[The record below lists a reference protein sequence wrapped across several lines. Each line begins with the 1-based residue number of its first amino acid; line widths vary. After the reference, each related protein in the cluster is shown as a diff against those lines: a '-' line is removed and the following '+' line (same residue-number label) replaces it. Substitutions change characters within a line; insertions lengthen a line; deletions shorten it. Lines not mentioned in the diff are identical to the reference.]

1 MSRTPGRLFA
11 KIRAYGAYWIGIICH
26 YWGNAYGAR
35 SAYETAVRWY
45 RRALELN
52 GSLTQAR
59 LDRGV
64 IHWRELDAPQVAV
77 DEFSYLLALNAGN
90 EAARFNRAVA
100 YQQLGDYVH
109 ALADFR
115 AYLEIGQHPQ
125 RRAYAKTVVTEFEV
139 DEEDEDGHRQR

>member
-1 MSRTPGRLFA
+1 MRRTPGALFT
-11 KIRAYGAYWIGIICH
+11 KMRAYVAYWMGIVYH

-45 RRALELN
+45 RRALELD
-52 GSLTQAR
+52 GSLIQAQ

-64 IHWRELDAPQVAV
+64 LYWRELDAPQVAV
-77 DEFSYLLALNAGN
+77 DEFSNLLALDAGN

-100 YQQLGDYVH
+100 YQQLGDYAH

-125 RRAYAKTVVTEFEV
+125 RCAYAMTVVTELEV
-139 DEEDEDGHRQR
+139 AEEDVDEDGQK